1 MTLLHVI
8 GFLTFSVAEFLQDIY
23 YDSLIFF
30 SIFFLP
36 VASVS
41 HQRQDI
47 SKYCQCPVGFTKC
60 LEFVWI
66 MDRFLF
72 L

>member
-8 GFLTFSVAEFLQDIY
+8 AFLTFSVAEFLQDIY

-30 SIFFLP
+30 LP

-41 HQRQDI
+41 HRWQDI
-47 SKYCQCPVGFTKC
+47 SKHCQCPVGSTKC

-66 MDRFLF
+66 MDHFLF